1 MTKIKN
7 TKKGMAKKTLSISL
21 AVAMLATSNVPVWA
35 AEFTDGSDATF
46 TSEAPA
52 EDIVEELP
60 EVEAPAEEDTQKAND
75 SVSDLKCTLAL
86 KERGWANNITV
97 GGELLDKDGNKIN
110 NFEYEWVVDGKVG
123 NRQGIDYGE
132 TTNGTVPSYAVTA
145 NDIGK
150 SVELHITA
158 AEHGDGTPVIGNDSY
173 VAKTN
178 AVTVSKTNV
187 DLNKSDKS
195 FVIVKIDDKDINHT
209 LVYNGKTQYYTDFT
223 DASVSVYA
231 EFDNT
236 TLSEKDFDF
245 TTHVKEGNG
254 VDAGS
259 VYVITATPK
268 DSSKYTGTLNYD
280 YKITEKW
287 ADKTDLKVS
296 VEKDYEYTGKTITPT
311 ADAVKVVDTL
321 TEPDTVLDSSRV
333 VKSVRNENQGVSK
346 IGTEHVSVKLHN
358 VPNYSEDSIQA
369 LEYLDDL
376 TFKVTKRDLAN
387 CDIAV
392 DTIAYNGV
400 ALKDND
406 SRFKNKI
413 HFFDKT
419 SGEELDLEMG
429 HDYNVH
435 VVGMPT
441 DGTKDYTVEIKPGSS
456 DTTENYKSVTFT
468 LGNETFA
475 DQGYILSGEAYK
487 EAHSAEAYTGEAIVK
502 DISKIVLTDKNGNR
516 LSPENYEVTVTGK
529 DAGKRAGKVLI
540 KGLKSYA
547 GCEEII
553 YFDINAA
560 VVTDVDAK
568 DKVVFV
574 KGYTNASQYAPE
586 VVVTAKSFDPE
597 DKTKVVKTFTLN
609 AEDFTTSYSFETTNM
624 IGEYINSKVQIA
636 NKNFKGGETVFSTD
650 HPNGIDKANFRTL
663 ISKRDISTCTATA
676 EPGSY
681 VYTGAVVK
689 PTLKVMDGNE
699 PLTEGVDYEIVSYKN
714 AKDVGTATVVI
725 RGIGDNSNPSDG
737 IYDPETT
744 LSVNYEITPA
754 KAEDVKV
761 EWAEGNTGI
770 QYTGNVIKPTK
781 FKVTL
786 NGNDVSKQFDYYY
799 PETNVN
805 VGTGHVILKPVA
817 GNKNFTGQKDAE
829 FQIIPATLTGTLKV
843 YNDKGQ
849 QYSVDKYGY
858 LVDADGEPVSFAYD
872 GEAHTF
878 ADAEF
883 IPDNSAA
890 TADDYEIVY
899 IDNVYGK
906 VDASDYF
913 GENGNGH
920 GYIAVIGKGNFAGG
934 SEITNVS
941 GEVVKVVK
949 DAAYKFGIKKYEIR
963 KQHVTIE
970 DGEYAA
976 GQPVRPNVKV
986 VVGGKTLVENKD
998 YKLDYNAIS
1007 DLTNGKTMYVSV
1019 EGING
1024 YKGIVDGKWGVV
1036 KRNMANTQ
1044 VVLTAGKKPEVIV
1057 YNSGVK
1063 VPASEYTVAYEKD
1076 HVVVTAKEDSKYY
1089 TGSTTAEYVA
1099 VDSKPAT
1106 PVISGVKVEGNYATV
1121 ILENNEADG
1130 ARGYDYV
1137 ISTDPNCTENKNYND
1152 VIKNQLNK
1160 DATFQYVQ
1168 QGVYYAFCHSWV
1180 RNPETNEKIF
1190 SDWSNA
1196 GRFEVHAETPAQPKI
1211 TSVKSKNGTVTVTYT
1226 ACEGATGYDVVLGK
1240 EVKKIGDSGEKR
1252 PVNYGT
1258 LVKKNISGNKVTAVF
1273 KNVPEGTYYAGLHAY
1288 NRSRVD
1294 GKKVFSPWSEAK
1306 KVTVR

>member
-35 AEFTDGSDATF
+35 AEFTDGTDAAF

-52 EDIVEELP
+52 EDIVEEVP

-86 KERGWANNITV
+86 TEKGWANNITV
-97 GGELLDKDGNKIN
+97 GGDLRDKDGNKIY
-110 NFEYEWVVDGKVG
+110 NFEYEWVVNGKVG
-123 NRQGIDYGE
+123 NRYGIDYGD
-132 TTNGTVPSYAVTA
+132 THNGKVPAYAVTA

-158 AEHGDGTPVIGNDSY
+158 AEYGDGTPVIGNDSY

-187 DLNKSDKS
+187 DLNSNSKEFTVDWENDH
-195 FVIVKIDDKDINHT
+195 V
-209 LVYNGKTQYYTDFT
+209 LVYNGQTHYFNHELGE
-223 DASVSVYA
+223 VYA
-231 EFDNT
+231 KVTFDKAEA
-236 TLSEKDFDF
+236 TLSSEDFDF

-280 YKITEKW
+280 YKITEKE
-287 ADKTDLKVS
+287 AVEGDLSVS
-296 VEKDYEYTGKTITPT
+296 VEKAYEYTGKTITPET
-311 ADAVKVVDTL
+311 DAIKVVDNLSEKT
-321 TEPDTVLDSSRV
+321 LDSSRV
-333 VKSVRNENQGVSK
+333 VESVTNNSNAVSQV
-346 IGTEHVSVKLHN
+346 GDGSVAVKLHN
-358 VPNYSEDSIQA
+358 VPNYTEASIQE
-369 LEYLDDL
+369 LEYKYLANL
-376 TFKVTKRDLAN
+376 AFKVTERDLAN
-387 CDIAV
+387 CNIVV

-406 SRFKNKI
+406 KRFEGNI

-419 SGEELDLEMG
+419 TGEELDLDMG
-429 HDYNVH
+429 KEYDVH
-435 VVGMPT
+435 VAGMPT
-441 DGTKDYTVEIKPGSS
+441 DGTKDYTVEIKAKAN
-456 DTTENYKSVTFT
+456 TKNYQTLNFT

-475 DQGYILSGEAYK
+475 SQGYSLKDGAYK
-487 EAHSAEAYTGEAIVK
+487 EAHSAEAYTGEEIVK
-502 DISKIVLTDKNGNR
+502 DISKIVLTDKKGNR
-516 LSPENYEVTVTGK
+516 LSPENYEVTVSGK
-529 DAGKRAGKVLI
+529 DAGKRAGKVII

-547 GCEEII
+547 GCEEVI
-553 YFDINAA
+553 YFDIAA
-560 VVTDVDAK
+560 AEITDVDAQ

-574 KGYTNASQYAPE
+574 KGYTNAAQYAPK
-586 VVVTAKSFDPE
+586 VIVTAKSYDPE
-597 DKTKVVKTFTLN
+597 TGKEVKTFTLS
-609 AEDFTTSYSFETTNM
+609 AEDFATYYNFETTNM
-624 IGEYINSKVQIA
+624 IGEYINSKVQIT
-636 NKNFKGGETVFSTD
+636 NKNFKGGETVFSAD
-650 HPNGIDKANFRTL
+650 HTNGIDKENFRTL
-663 ISKRDISTCTATA
+663 IAKRDISTCTATA

-699 PLTEGVDYEIVSYKN
+699 PLAEGVDYEIVSYKN

-770 QYTGNVIKPTK
+770 EYTGNVIKPTK

-849 QYSVDKYGY
+849 QYSVNKWGY
-858 LVDADGEPVSFAYD
+858 LVDADGEWVSFAYD

-883 IPDNSAA
+883 IPDNSAV

-920 GYIAVIGKGNFAGG
+920 GYIAVIGKGNFAGR

-941 GEVVKVVK
+941 GEVVNVVK
-949 DAAYKFGIKKYEIR
+949 GAAYKFGIKKYEIL

-1024 YKGIVDGKWGVV
+1024 YRGIVDGKWGVV
-1036 KRNMANTQ
+1036 KCNIANTQ
-1044 VVLTAGKKPEVIV
+1044 VVLTAGKKPEVTV
-1057 YNSGVK
+1057 YNAGVK
-1063 VPASEYTVAYEKD
+1063 VPASEYTVTYEKD

-1089 TGSTTAEYVA
+1089 TGSATAEYVA

-1106 PVISGVKVEGNYATV
+1106 PIISGVKVDGNSATV
-1121 ILENNEADG
+1121 ILENNDADG
-1130 ARGYDYV
+1130 ARGYDFV
-1137 ISTDPNCTENKNYND
+1137 ISTDPNCTVSKNYDD

-1180 RNPETNEKIF
+1180 RNPETNEKVF

-1226 ACEGATGYDVVLGK
+1226 ASEGATGYDVVLGK
-1240 EVKKIGDSGEKR
+1240 ELKKVGDSGEKR